1 MSSRTRFLRLVAV
14 FAVAHFLIALGALL
28 ASYSLGMARFDSAGV
43 VEPSVV
49 ERLSVGLTDALFQ
62 PAVALLD
69 ASGPGSHSS
78 VVQWVAVAC
87 NSVLWGFAL
96 AVVVWRLTLRPTRT
110 PPGRLGPRR
119 GAG

>member
-1 MSSRTRFLRLVAV
+1 
-14 FAVAHFLIALGALL
+14 
-28 ASYSLGMARFDSAGV
+28 
-43 VEPSVV
+43 
-49 ERLSVGLTDALFQ
+49 LFQ

-96 AVVVWRLTLRPTRT
+96 AVVVC
-110 PPGRLGPRR
+110 
-119 GAG
+119 A